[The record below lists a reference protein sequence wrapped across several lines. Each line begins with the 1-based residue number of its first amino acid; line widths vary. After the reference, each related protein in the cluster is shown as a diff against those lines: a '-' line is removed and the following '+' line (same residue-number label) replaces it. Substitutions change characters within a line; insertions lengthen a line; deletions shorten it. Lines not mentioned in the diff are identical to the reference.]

1 MNENLTTELDDELED
16 GFSDEIGDDDNAD
29 LDLDLDDEGEGDT
42 DESEDVEVEYD
53 DEGNAIIADDSDDAD
68 AETQEEDAAKTDTAE
83 EDKTDKDSEYAK
95 LKRQYDDR
103 EALIKDALK
112 KMGIEEE
119 NVEQALI
126 RLGADAEGISPEEYA
141 KQMADTKRKA
151 EAERVYAQVMLEKK
165 IAEDI
170 AQLHAEFPETKDITK
185 LEQIPNARRFAELR
199 DAGLSAREAYVA
211 ANIDAQRDHIAKS
224 VRQQNINATKSH
236 LTSNVP
242 KSSRDTSIKIS
253 RAEME
258 QLRDLFPNAS
268 DKEII
273 ALYKKTK

>member
-1 MNENLTTELDDELED
+1 MDENLTTELDDELDDFGVETDED
-16 GFSDEIGDDDNAD
+16 DSAD
-29 LDLDLDDEGEGDT
+29 TDLDLDDEGEDDT
-42 DESEDVEVEYD
+42 DDSEDIELEYD
-53 DEGNAIIADDSDDAD
+53 DEGNAIIADKDNDAD
-68 AETQEEDAAKTDTAE
+68 AETQVEDAAQTATTEDDKSKE
-83 EDKTDKDSEYAK
+83 ETELAK
-95 LKRQYDDR
+95 WKRRYDDR

-112 KMGIEEE
+112 KMGIDEED
-119 NVEQALI
+119 VDKALI
-126 RLGADAEGISPEEYA
+126 RLGADAEGISPEEYT
-141 KQMADTKRKA
+141 KQIAETKRKA
-151 EAERVYAQVMLEKK
+151 EAERLYMQVMLEKK

-185 LEQIPNARRFAELR
+185 LEQIPNVKRFAELR

-224 VRQQNINATKSH
+224 VRQQNINASKSH

-253 RAEME
+253 RAEMD
-258 QLRDLFPNAS
+258 QLRDLFADMS